1 MDIGQRIDVIKQ
13 GAELAQKSGALT
25 LDDAYN
31 AKVALM
37 SIESNGPNMDAIDE
51 LIKTLEKGRTNGA
64 YSFQDCYYIY
74 IAINAQYHDYA
85 PLFKTWFREGI
96 EHKII
101 ESAIVFWFCDVD
113 YNGESKIDDYFNK

>member
-37 SIESNGPNMDAIDE
+37 SIESNGPNMDAINE

-64 YSFQDCYYIY
+64 YSFQDSYYIY
-74 IAINAQYHDYA
+74 IAIND
-85 PLFKTWFREGI
+85 
-96 EHKII
+96 I
-101 ESAIVFWFCDVD
+101 ESSISTIK
-113 YNGESKIDDYFNK
+113 ETTENKSSTKQKKGGM